1 MVVCSERWGAEA
13 VGRGGLRGRT
23 LQCLRRWIRILY
35 ESSSHQARSHRTRR
49 MKKGQRRER
58 KKMGPPR
65 NAKDG
70 QIDTRHRKRGSDD
83 YDWPRMTAEGRCGRH
98 DRSIS
103 RQHRNF
109 SMQGLGQSEGRG
121 HQDSKRRQGAF
132 YRSIVV
138 LASRGDRDKEGKPP
152 AANSMRSMT
161 GHAGREVRGECPGT
175 SQERK
180 SEQG

>member
-1 MVVCSERWGAEA
+1 MFREVGGGGCRERWVAGKDTSMLAKMGSGSYMNRVA
-13 VGRGGLRGRT
+13 TKLGG
-23 LQCLRRWIRILY
+23 
-35 ESSSHQARSHRTRR
+35 HRTRR

-132 YRSIVV
+132 HRSIVV